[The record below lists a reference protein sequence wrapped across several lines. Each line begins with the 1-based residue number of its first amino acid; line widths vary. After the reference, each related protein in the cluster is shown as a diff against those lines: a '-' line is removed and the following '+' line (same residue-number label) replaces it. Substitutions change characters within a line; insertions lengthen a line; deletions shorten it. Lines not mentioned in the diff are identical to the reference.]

1 MFAEERRL
9 DARLAEDV
17 DAARDAR
24 EHEGHAAP
32 AGHLVRLFQ
41 LERSAPS
48 SFFCLAIVAGV
59 FARFLLELT
68 VFCDFLFF
76 FSSLFM
82 CFAIEILWRKTQ
94 LDFGLNLE

>member
-1 MFAEERRL
+1 
-9 DARLAEDV
+9 
-17 DAARDAR
+17 
-24 EHEGHAAP
+24 
-32 AGHLVRLFQ
+32 VRLFQ
-41 LERSAPS
+41 LERSAS
-48 SFFCLAIVAGV
+48 SFFCLAVVAGV

-68 VFCDFLFF
+68 VFFCDFLFF